1 MPPVGA
7 PDTQP
12 APQAQ
17 QPLASENS
25 MASQLAATDWHN
37 ANQQQ
42 FESNVPPKD
51 AQTMPAE
58 EAIPAD
64 VMPAALGAVKIPV
77 APAPADAATAF
88 APKPIETPDSPVAP
102 TVATGSTQT
111 TSTPPTPNWEAM
123 ANSSKAGVE
132 PTTPGAESPT
142 TTAYE
147 QLSPSKLD
155 SEAATGSEAQAFYE
169 YMSNDPEAM
178 LAVLQGA
185 LREDDAEKRSV
196 KLRAIGPM
204 IKSWIDRNVTPR

>member
-25 MASQLAATDWHN
+25 MASQVAATDWHN

-88 APKPIETPDSPVAP
+88 APNPPENPA
-102 TVATGSTQT
+102 A
-111 TSTPPTPNWEAM
+111 PPTPNWEAM
-123 ANSSKAGVE
+123 ANSSKAGIE
-132 PTTPGAESPT
+132 PTTPGTESPAA
-142 TTAYE
+142 TAYE
-147 QLSPSKLD
+147 ELSPSKLD
-155 SEAATGSEAQAFYE
+155 TEAAEGSEAQAFYE

-185 LREDDAEKRSV
+185 LREDDAEKRSD
-196 KLRAIGPM
+196 KLRAIAPM
-204 IKSWIDRNVTPR
+204 IKGWLDRNITPR

>member
-25 MASQLAATDWHN
+25 MASRLAATDWHN

-88 APKPIETPDSPVAP
+88 APKPPENPA
-102 TVATGSTQT
+102 A
-111 TSTPPTPNWEAM
+111 PPTPNWEAM

-132 PTTPGAESPT
+132 PTTPGTESPAA
-142 TTAYE
+142 TAYE
-147 QLSPSKLD
+147 ELSPSKLD
-155 SEAATGSEAQAFYE
+155 TEAAEGSEAQAFYE

-185 LREDDAEKRSV
+185 LREDDAEKRSD
-196 KLRAIGPM
+196 KLRAIAPM
-204 IKSWIDRNVTPR
+204 IKGWLDRNITPR

>member
-7 PDTQP
+7 PDTQ
-12 APQAQ
+12 APQG
-17 QPLASENS
+17 PPPPISVGSE
-25 MASQLAATDWHN
+25 ASQHAAQLFDA
-37 ANQQQ
+37 ANQRPLDQ
-42 FESNVPPKD
+42 NVPAAGDQLAP
-51 AQTMPAE
+51 PE
-58 EAIPAD
+58 EALPTD
-64 VMPAALGAVKIPV
+64 VMPGAVSVPV
-77 APAPADAATAF
+77 VPATPHTGDMPF

-111 TSTPPTPNWEAM
+111 ASTPPTPNWEAM

-132 PTTPGAESPT
+132 PTTPGTESPT

-185 LREDDAEKRSV
+185 LREDDAEKRSD